1 VSTIKY
7 RQAMVDADR
16 DASRD
21 YDNAVLSLA
30 SGALAL
36 SATFAHDIAPHP
48 QPDSLVILGASW
60 GLLTTALIAILVS
73 LVTSQ
78 VALRKVI
85 RDIDAEKG
93 SWLES
98 RWPGRDLDKDPQL
111 PCPVRARAWPRRA
124 GTFRLGKPRPSD
136 AVRRCSLPVRSCS
149 RRHHEG

>member
-1 VSTIKY
+1 MSTTKY

-60 GLLTTALIAILVS
+60 GLLTAALIAILVS

-78 VALRKVI
+78 VALRRVI
-85 RDIDAEKG
+85 RDIDAEKDLG
-93 SWLES
+93 SN
-98 RWPGRDLDKDPQL
+98 PGGRAATWTKILNFLALFALVLGLAALALFAWANLVPQT
-111 PCPVRARAWPRRA
+111 P
-124 GTFRLGKPRPSD
+124 
-136 AVRRCSLPVRSCS
+136 
-149 RRHHEG
+149 